1 MNVSVSQEQETIE
14 FRYEENMCLALPT
27 KGKDFVFRFSV

>member
-14 FRYEENMCLALPT
+14 FRCEENVCLALPT
-27 KGKDFVFRFSV
+27 KRQGYCV